1 MNNKTVSVAR
11 LIHSN
16 VYMREVVGQTT
27 WLHLLMQF
35 VLLLLTKQHCPYA
48 KAEQHI
54 CVGFLISYITSNLLF
69 L

>member
-1 MNNKTVSVAR
+1 MC
-11 LIHSN
+11 
-16 VYMREVVGQTT
+16 EVVGQTT
-27 WLHLLMQF
+27 WLYLLMQF